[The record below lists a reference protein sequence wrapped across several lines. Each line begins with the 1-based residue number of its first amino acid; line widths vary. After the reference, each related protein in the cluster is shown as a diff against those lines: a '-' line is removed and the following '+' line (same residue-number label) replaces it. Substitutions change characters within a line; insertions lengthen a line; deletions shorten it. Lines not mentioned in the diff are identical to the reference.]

1 MPKMVKDASFGAVV
15 LTDANTVLLIKQ
27 LSQNGSYWALPKG
40 HKDAGETDEQA
51 AIREVNEECGLALTT
66 EQMIP
71 GVWHKESYKYRGPLH
86 GDAWTKHASYPDEN
100 KRPIVLYDKV
110 VAYGLVIIEEE
121 LAVKPQEEE
130 VEAVA
135 WVPYDEAITKLRHKS
150 QQDAVIY
157 LCAAISK

>member
-15 LTDANTVLLIKQ
+15 STTANTVLLIKQ

-66 EQMIP
+66 ELLVP

-86 GDAWTKHASYPDEN
+86 GDAWTKHAVYPDES
-100 KRPIVLYDKV
+100 KRPIVLYDKI
-110 VAYGLVIIEEE
+110 VAYGIALVNDE
-121 LAVKPQEEE
+121 LPVKPQEEE
-130 VEAVA
+130 VEEVA
-135 WVPYDEAITKLRHKS
+135 WFPYEEAIQKLRHKS
-150 QQDAVIY
+150 QQDAVIS
-157 LCAAISK
+157 LVAAISK

>member
-15 LTDANTVLLIKQ
+15 LTTANTVLLIKQ

-66 EQMIP
+66 ELLVP

-86 GDAWTKHASYPDEN
+86 GDAWTKHAVYPDES

-110 VAYGLVIIEEE
+110 VAYGIALVSDE
-121 LAVKPQEEE
+121 LPVKPQEEE
-130 VEAVA
+130 VEEVA
-135 WVPYDEAITKLRHKS
+135 WFPYEEAIQKLRHKS
-150 QQDAVIY
+150 QQDAVIS
-157 LCAAISK
+157 LVTAISK